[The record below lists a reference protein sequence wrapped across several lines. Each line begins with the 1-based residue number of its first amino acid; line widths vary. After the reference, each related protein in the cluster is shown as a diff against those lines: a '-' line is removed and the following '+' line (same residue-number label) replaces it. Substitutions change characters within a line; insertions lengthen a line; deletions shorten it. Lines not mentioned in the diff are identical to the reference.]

1 MEKKCLVLL
10 DKRKFKNPCTFLYHF
25 VRTKFVFTFE
35 FHIVIR
41 RTLKGFPTFFFRAA
55 FKFGRR
61 VHFALRR
68 KMLNPPI
75 ARLPAI

>member
-1 MEKKCLVLL
+1 MHSLIQHTPCEVLCQMPDSYL
-10 DKRKFKNPCTFLYHF
+10 PAL
-25 VRTKFVFTFE
+25 
-35 FHIVIR
+35 
-41 RTLKGFPTFFFRAA
+41 RAA

-75 ARLPAI
+75 ARLPAIEVDFINCPSAETDCVYEKKVKWTSTQP